1 MPRNALGSSTSM
13 FSYRTTAKLTKAQ
26 IEREIRRM
34 GVLRKIS
41 SALRSADR
49 APTDQSA
56 GLLVE
61 LPALLWML
69 MLLVDECRGL
79 GAGRARYF

>member
-1 MPRNALGSSTSM
+1 M

-41 SALRSADR
+41 SALRSEQLTGHLPISPLVCWSSCPR
-49 APTDQSA
+49 FSGYLCLWWMSA
-56 GLLVE
+56 E
-61 LPALLWML
+61 A
-69 MLLVDECRGL
+69 
-79 GAGRARYF
+79 